1 MSISNG
7 DVRKDYVLSTLAN
20 YFGLAPNDGVVTS
33 LVNDAK
39 LNNFLDD
46 GNALILSGYTELEG
60 GAGGEDGGG
69 SGGPGGQIV
78 RIHLDNA
85 AHVGLTENK
94 VGYFFSEKYRICVV
108 LCKA

>member
-20 YFGLAPNDGVVTS
+20 YFGLAPNDGVVTP

-60 GAGGEDGGG
+60 GAGGGEDGGG
-69 SGGPGGQIV
+69 PGKIV

-94 VGYFFSEKYRICVV
+94 VGYFFQKNIEFASYYARHK
-108 LCKA
+108 